1 MNRFK
6 NVPTPSTSPINA
18 SRISEPCALQSGLVS
33 LAVRFTIGIQQQT
46 EKGER
51 DSDTEKGETH
61 THTHTHTQTEE
72 RAQAHTNKHAH
83 TKVKRVGMDPPYR
96 SGEKPT
102 DASGLAR
109 LQVVQTCQSAQ

>member
-33 LAVRFTIGIQQQT
+33 MAVRFTIGIQKQT
-46 EKGER
+46 EKGKR

-61 THTHTHTQTEE
+61 THAYTHTQK
-72 RAQAHTNKHAH
+72 RGHKHTNKHAH